1 MYCYRRGD
9 FELVVQ
15 LEGIGGMK
23 EQAVAARAN
32 DTASESQ
39 YVAFFTGEDCNPD
52 GVIDNAWLDEGCS
65 SRLPNNPLG
74 YKSWSVWD
82 MCDGVVG
89 CSLE

>member
-9 FELVVQ
+9 FELAVQ

-82 MCDGVVG
+82 MCAGVVG